1 MLCVVCVFFFFFSPV
16 RSTVLQTLGWSTND
30 YVDIDGQCISKIG
43 DEAGLTNAIWRDK
56 SINAICANQ
65 LTGISMLLV
74 SKLFQSV
81 QRESESAMIE
91 KHRTRIDKICQ
102 TVRQSNRVLDS
113 CPTPVVAN
121 DMGCG

>member
-1 MLCVVCVFFFFFSPV
+1 
-16 RSTVLQTLGWSTND
+16 
-30 YVDIDGQCISKIG
+30 
-43 DEAGLTNAIWRDK
+43 
-56 SINAICANQ
+56 
-65 LTGISMLLV
+65 MLLV

-102 TVRQSNRVLDS
+102 TVRQSHMLDS